1 MANSVDFRV
10 PRTARNSEDYEQL
23 FCDVTEAIWPDG
35 QEAEA
40 LAHIA
45 QGTPGQRALFVTT
58 PVARLVQN
66 GGLAGFFGPAGFYC
80 DDVTEGLRLLGA
92 HDMHK
97 AFLEG
102 LSIITK
108 GEAVPMDGEARE
120 GMIYRLSGRA
130 FSHRSRRDGHGR
142 ADVSHRRTIDG
153 LLARLSCRTDLS
165 LFVWNILAGANH
177 HARAGVQYVYRRR
190 IFLRAMRLPTSS
202 SSSRVVSWF

>member
-10 PRTARNSEDYEQL
+10 PRTARDSEDYEQL

-58 PVARLVQN
+58 LFARLVDN

-120 GMIYRLSGRA
+120 GMIYRLSGRDTELLD
-130 FSHRSRRDGHGR
+130 S
-142 ADVSHRRTIDG
+142 IDD
-153 LLARLSCRTDLS
+153 RLYQDSSVEAS
-165 LFVWNILAGANH
+165 LFPNFK
-177 HARAGVQYVYRRR
+177 QYTDAHPDEFFRG
-190 IFLRAMRLPTSS
+190 
-202 SSSRVVSWF
+202 